1 MFFPLQRRR
10 FGVPAPLVA
19 NRPVIINAWQGDAA
33 MKTMLSTA
41 CCVLLL
47 ALLAGTVTAQ
57 QPTPAGS
64 RGLVIEVKDA
74 IGPATK
80 EHFLAGLE
88 QAEEQGLQLVV
99 LVLDTPGG
107 LDAAMRDMIQG
118 ILNSRVPVATFV
130 APSGA
135 RAASAGT
142 YILYASHVAA
152 MAPGTNLGAATPVA
166 IGGAPQPD
174 APREKDGEA
183 QPQPGT
189 AMERK
194 AVNDAV
200 AYIRSLAEMRGRNVD
215 WAEASVRGAA
225 SLPAQ
230 EALEQGVIDLVADDV
245 PALLAQLDGRELTAA
260 GTAVSLNTAGMV
272 LETFEPTWRTELL
285 AVITNPLIAYGLLIV
300 GLYGLMFEGYNPGAI
315 LPGVIGAICLLLGLY
330 ALQVLSVNYAGL
342 ALVGLGLAM
351 MIAEVF
357 VPSFG
362 ALGVGGLAAFV
373 IGSIILMDTDA
384 PGFGVPVGLIGGIAA
399 VAGITIFGTVWL
411 AARARRK
418 PVTTGEEQLAGATAV
433 AAEDFTG
440 RGRVRV
446 FGEEWAAV
454 SALPVSA
461 GQRVTIERVEG
472 LLLHVRPQD

>member
-1 MFFPLQRRR
+1 
-10 FGVPAPLVA
+10 
-19 NRPVIINAWQGDAA
+19 
-33 MKTMLSTA
+33 MKTLLWSA
-41 CCVLLL
+41 CCVLALG
-47 ALLAGTVTAQ
+47 LLAGAVTAQ
-57 QPTPAGS
+57 TPATAAS
-64 RGLVIEVKDA
+64 RAVVVEVKDA

-80 EHFLAGLE
+80 EHFLAALAE
-88 QAEEQGLQLVV
+88 AEEEGAQLVV

-118 ILNSRVPVATFV
+118 ILNSRVPVATYV
-130 APSGA
+130 SPPGA

-166 IGGAPQPD
+166 IGGAPSPD
-174 APREKDGEA
+174 APRDQDPEDGEKP
-183 QPQPGT
+183 PQPGT

-200 AYIRSLAEMRGRNVD
+200 AYIRSLAEMRGRNVE

-230 EALEQGVIDLVADDV
+230 EALEQGVIDLVADDL
-245 PALLAQLDGRELTAA
+245 PALLAQLDGRELKTAG
-260 GTAVSLNTAGMV
+260 GTVTLATAGMV

-285 AVITNPLIAYGLLIV
+285 AVITNPLVAYGLLII

-362 ALGVGGLAAFV
+362 ALGLGGLAAFV

-384 PGFGVPVGLIGGIAA
+384 PGFGVSLGLVGGIAA
-399 VAGITIFGTVWL
+399 VAGITMFGTVWL
-411 AARARRK
+411 AVRARRK
-418 PVTTGEEQLAGATAV
+418 PVTTGTEQLAGATAEAV
-433 AAEDFTG
+433 EGFTG
-440 RGRVRV
+440 RGRVRI
-446 FGEEWAAV
+446 FGEEWAAT
-454 SALPVSA
+454 SALPVAA

-472 LLLHVRPQD
+472 LLLHVRPVD

>member
-1 MFFPLQRRR
+1 
-10 FGVPAPLVA
+10 
-19 NRPVIINAWQGDAA
+19 
-33 MKTMLSTA
+33 MKILLSTA

-47 ALLAGTVTAQ
+47 ALLAGKVTAQ
-57 QPTPAGS
+57 EPPSPAS
-64 RGLVIEVKDA
+64 RGLLVEVKDA

-80 EHFLAGLE
+80 EHFLAGLDK
-88 QAEEQGLQLVV
+88 AEEEGFQLVV

-130 APSGA
+130 SPSGA

-166 IGGAPQPD
+166 IGGAPQPE
-174 APREKDGEA
+174 APRDKDDEA
-183 QPQPGT
+183 PSQPGT

-200 AYIRSLAEMRGRNVD
+200 AYIRSLADMRGRNVD
-215 WAEASVRGAA
+215 WAEAAVRGAA

-230 EALEQGVIDLVADDV
+230 EALEQGVIDLVARDV
-245 PALLAQLDGRELTAA
+245 PDLLAQLDGRELATT
-260 GTAVSLNTAGMV
+260 GTTVTLKTAGMV

-285 AVITNPLIAYGLLIV
+285 AVITNPLVAYGLLIV

-362 ALGVGGLAAFV
+362 ALGIGGLAAFI
-373 IGSIILMDTDA
+373 IGSIILMDTDV

-399 VAGITIFGTVWL
+399 VAGITMFGTVWL
-411 AARARRK
+411 AVRARRK
-418 PVTTGEEQLAGATAV
+418 PVTTGAEQLAGATAEAV
-433 AAEDFTG
+433 EGFSG
-440 RGRVRV
+440 RGRVRI

-454 SALPVSA
+454 STLPVAA

>member
-1 MFFPLQRRR
+1 
-10 FGVPAPLVA
+10 
-19 NRPVIINAWQGDAA
+19 
-33 MKTMLSTA
+33 MKTLLWSA
-41 CCVLLL
+41 CCVLSL
-47 ALLAGTVTAQ
+47 ALLAGVVTAQ
-57 QPTPAGS
+57 SPAPVAS
-64 RGLVIEVKDA
+64 HALVVEVKDA

-80 EHFLAGLE
+80 EHFLAGLAR
-88 QAEEQGLQLVV
+88 AEEQGAQLVV

-118 ILNSRVPVATFV
+118 ILNSRIPVATFV

-166 IGGAPQPD
+166 IGGAPSPD
-174 APREKDGEA
+174 APREKDGKDGEA
-183 QPQPGT
+183 PPQPGT

-200 AYIRSLAEMRGRNVD
+200 AYIRSLAEMRGRNVE
-215 WAEASVRGAA
+215 WAEAAVRGAA

-230 EALEQGVIDLVADDV
+230 EALEQGVIDVVADDL
-245 PALLAQLDGRELTAA
+245 PALLAQLDGRELKTVG
-260 GTAVSLNTAGMV
+260 GTVTLSTEGLV

-285 AVITNPLIAYGLLIV
+285 AVITNPLVAYGLLII

-342 ALVGLGLAM
+342 ALVGLGLVM

-362 ALGVGGLAAFV
+362 ALGIGGLAAFI
-373 IGSIILMDTDA
+373 IGSIILMDTDV
-384 PGFGVPVGLIGGIAA
+384 PGFGVSLGLVGGIAA
-399 VAGITIFGTVWL
+399 VAGITMFGTVWL
-411 AARARRK
+411 AVRARRK
-418 PVTTGEEQLAGATAV
+418 PVTTGAEQLTGATAEAV
-433 AAEDFTG
+433 EGFTG
-440 RGRVRV
+440 RGRVHI

-454 SALPVSA
+454 SALPVAA

-472 LLLHVRPQD
+472 LLLHVRPVD

>member
-1 MFFPLQRRR
+1 
-10 FGVPAPLVA
+10 
-19 NRPVIINAWQGDAA
+19 
-33 MKTMLSTA
+33 MKTLLWSAAGT
-41 CCVLLL
+41 LLL
-47 ALLAGTVTAQ
+47 ALTGISATAEEAPVTA
-57 QPTPAGS
+57 S
-64 RGLVIEVKDA
+64 RALVIEVKDA

-80 EHFLAGLE
+80 EHFLAGLA
-88 QAEEQGLQLVV
+88 QAEEDGLQLVV

-118 ILNSRVPVATFV
+118 ILNSPVPVATFV
-130 APSGA
+130 SPSGA

-166 IGGAPQPD
+166 IGGAPSPD
-174 APREKDGEA
+174 APREKDGQDDEA
-183 QPQPGT
+183 PPQPGT

-200 AYIRSLAEMRGRNVD
+200 AYIRSLADMRGRNVE

-230 EALEQGVIDLVADDV
+230 EALEQGVIDVVADDL
-245 PALLAQLDGRELTAA
+245 PALLVQLNGRELKTAG
-260 GTAVSLNTAGMV
+260 GTVTLATAGMV

-285 AVITNPLIAYGLLIV
+285 AVITNPLVAYGLLII

-362 ALGVGGLAAFV
+362 ALGLGGLVAFV

-384 PGFGVPVGLIGGIAA
+384 PGFGVSLGLVGGIAA
-399 VAGITIFGTVWL
+399 VAGITMFGTVWL
-411 AARARRK
+411 AVRARRK
-418 PVTTGEEQLAGATAV
+418 PVTTGSEQLAGATAEAV
-433 AAEDFTG
+433 EGFTG
-440 RGRVRV
+440 RGRVRI
-446 FGEEWAAV
+446 FGEEWAAT
-454 SALPVSA
+454 SALPVAA
-461 GQRVTIERVEG
+461 GQKVTIERVEG
-472 LLLHVRPQD
+472 LLLHVRPVD

>member
-1 MFFPLQRRR
+1 
-10 FGVPAPLVA
+10 
-19 NRPVIINAWQGDAA
+19 
-33 MKTMLSTA
+33 
-41 CCVLLL
+41 
-47 ALLAGTVTAQ
+47 
-57 QPTPAGS
+57 
-64 RGLVIEVKDA
+64 
-74 IGPATK
+74 
-80 EHFLAGLE
+80 
-88 QAEEQGLQLVV
+88 
-99 LVLDTPGG
+99 
-107 LDAAMRDMIQG
+107 
-118 ILNSRVPVATFV
+118 
-130 APSGA
+130 
-135 RAASAGT
+135 
-142 YILYASHVAA
+142 
-152 MAPGTNLGAATPVA
+152 
-166 IGGAPQPD
+166 
-174 APREKDGEA
+174 
-183 QPQPGT
+183 
-189 AMERK
+189 MERK

-260 GTAVSLNTAGMV
+260 GTAVSLSTSGMV

-418 PVTTGEEQLAGATAV
+418 PVTTGEEQLAGATAI
-433 AAEDFTG
+433 AAEGFTG